1 MQKDVKFAG
10 FSPTSNPTIIPESF
24 VRIWQSADSLEELYY
39 VIEHAWARIDET
51 GKCGRKHFYSNKTNG
66 FRQLRGRAT
75 KYRKKGVPLKELRG
89 EEYRS
94 TKYGKVNWND
104 LADLAKQMA

>member
-24 VRIWQSADSLEELYY
+24 VRIWQSAESLEELYY

-51 GKCGRKHFYSNKTNG
+51 GKCGRKHFYSNKTKNI
-66 FRQLRGRAT
+66 
-75 KYRKKGVPLKELRG
+75 
-89 EEYRS
+89 
-94 TKYGKVNWND
+94 
-104 LADLAKQMA
+104 